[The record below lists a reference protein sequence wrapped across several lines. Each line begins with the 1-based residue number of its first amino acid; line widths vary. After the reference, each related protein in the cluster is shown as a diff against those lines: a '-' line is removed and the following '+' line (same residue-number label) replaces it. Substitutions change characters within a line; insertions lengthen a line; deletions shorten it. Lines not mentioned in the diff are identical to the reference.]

1 MATIK
6 DIAELA
12 SVSSATVSRVLKD
25 DKTLAVSPET
35 REAIFTAAQQLGYTK
50 HLKKSHLSEPQPT
63 LAIVQWY
70 SEAEELDDLYYYSIR
85 ISIEQRAMEMGY
97 QLLRSFNDLD
107 NPRLKEADGMIAI
120 GKFSQKQVQTL
131 ADLQHNLIFVDSDT
145 LDDGFSCVTTDFNRS
160 VIRVIDHFL
169 AQGITDI
176 GLIAGE
182 EATADHKVSLIDPR
196 FRTFKQYLTD
206 LKLYQARNVFI
217 GPFTSQSGYQLMKTA
232 ISELGDELPHAFFV
246 ASDALAVGALR
257 ALQEAQLP
265 IPERVQI
272 ISFNGTSI
280 TTQVYPT
287 LSSIT
292 VFTEEMGI
300 QAVELL
306 DKMIQ
311 KADDFHPRM
320 IKLSTQLTLRD
331 SSK

>member
-12 SVSSATVSRVLKD
+12 SVSSATVSRVLKE

-97 QLLRSFNDLD
+97 QLLRSFNDLN
-107 NPRLKEADGMIAI
+107 NPRLKEADGMVAI

-182 EATADHKVSLIDPR
+182 EATTDHKVSLIDPR

-217 GPFTSQSGYQLMKTA
+217 GPFTSQAGYQLMKTA

-257 ALQEAQLP
+257 ALQEAQIP

-280 TTQVYPT
+280 TTQIYPT

>member
-12 SVSSATVSRVLKD
+12 CVSQATVSRVLKD
-25 DKTLAVSPET
+25 DKTLSVSPET
-35 REAIFTAAQQLGYTK
+35 RQAIFDAAHQLGYTK
-50 HLKKSHLSEPQPT
+50 HFKKNHSAEPQPT
-63 LAIVQWY
+63 LAIIQWY

-97 QLLRSFNDLD
+97 QLHRSFNDLD
-107 NPRLKEADGMIAI
+107 NPRLKEADGIIAI
-120 GKFSQKQVQTL
+120 GKFSQKQIQTL
-131 ADLQHNLIFVDSDT
+131 ASMQHHLVFVDNDT

-169 AQGITDI
+169 AQNIRDI

-182 EATADHKVSLIDPR
+182 EATADHKVPLIDPR

-206 LKLYQARNVFI
+206 LKLYQARNIFI
-217 GPFTSQSGYQLMKTA
+217 GPFTSQAGYQLMKTA
-232 ISELGDELPHAFFV
+232 ISELGDKLPPAFFI

-257 ALQEAQLP
+257 ALQEAQ
-265 IPERVQI
+265 IAVPERVQL

-280 TTQVYPT
+280 TKQVYPT

-300 QAVELL
+300 QAIELL
-306 DKMIQ
+306 DNMMK
-311 KADDFHPRM
+311 KAEDFHPRM